1 MDIYIYIIKHF
12 YHDAI
17 MNKGYILLVLTI
29 YSYFPF
35 LIWTTNHNNGKP
47 FSILIVVVVNNG

>member
-1 MDIYIYIIKHF
+1 MDYIYIIKHF